1 MQKSRANR
9 RRAGALALTVAAGA
23 AALASTGAAASE
35 DGAAAAKAG
44 AATITATLNG
54 KNLEFQGD
62 RTVKAGS
69 PLKVVNA
76 TDPKQVG
83 PHTFTL
89 VKRKNLPTTKSEMK
103 ECGRLQSKV
112 CADVAKAHEVGK
124 TGKVGKPV
132 VDAAKTGWDKSFG
145 RRGDSWVSHGEG
157 ETEQRKV
164 VAKPG
169 TTLTYFCVVHPFMHG
184 KIKVVK

>member
-1 MQKSRANR
+1 MQKKRAKM
-9 RRAGALALTVAAGA
+9 RRAGAVALTMTAAA
-23 AALASTGAAASE
+23 AALASTGAAAS
-35 DGAAAAKAG
+35 DQDAGVAKAG
-44 AATITATLNG
+44 AATITATANG

-76 TDPKQVG
+76 TDPKKVG

-124 TGKVGKPV
+124 RGVGKPV
-132 VDAAKTGWDKSFG
+132 VDAAKRGWDKSFG

-157 ETEQRKV
+157 ETEKRKV

-169 TTLTYFCVVHPFMHG
+169 TTLSYFCVVHPFMHG